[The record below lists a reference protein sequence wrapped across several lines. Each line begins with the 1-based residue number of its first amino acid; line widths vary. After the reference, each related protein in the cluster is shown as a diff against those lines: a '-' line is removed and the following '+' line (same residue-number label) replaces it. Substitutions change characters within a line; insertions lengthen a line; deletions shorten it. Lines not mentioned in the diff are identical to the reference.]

1 MFAKIQHIH
10 FVGIGGIGM
19 SGIAEVLLN
28 LGYKVSGSDL
38 KSSAVTQRLASLG
51 AITFEGH
58 RAENISGAEV
68 VVTSSA
74 IATENPEVTEAHK
87 LHIPVIQ
94 RAEMLAELM
103 RLKYGIAIA
112 GMHGKTTTTS
122 MVAAVLAGGGLDPT
136 VVVGGRVDAMGSNA
150 RLGKSQYLVAE
161 ADESDRSFLKLSPI
175 LSVVTN
181 IDREHMDCYRNMRDV
196 KKTFLDFMDRVP
208 FYGMIVACNDDP
220 LLRRLLPEVQRR
232 TVTYGTRRGSDFLI
246 KVPAA
251 DSHVLQNRRDMGH
264 PTDEVAPPVP
274 RPLREGG
281 NSDVRGPLS
290 RFSVRY
296 RDHDLG
302 EFTLHVP
309 GLHNVLNATA
319 AIAVGV
325 GLDVSVDAIRAALDQ
340 FRGVDRRF
348 QLRGRAAGVSVIDDY
363 GHHPTEIKATLAAA
377 RQCGFGKIHVIFQPH
392 RYTRTRDLMDEFT
405 TAFADADSLFVLD
418 IYAASEKPIEGITA
432 EILAQKIAEK
442 SGKPVRHVSSF
453 ADAVNAATS
462 AARDGD
468 MILTLGAGSV
478 SQLGPMMLEK
488 LKERE

>member
-1 MFAKIQHIH
+1 MFAKIQRIH

-38 KSSAVTQRLASLG
+38 KSSAVTQRLATLG
-51 AITFEGH
+51 ATTFEGH
-58 RAENISGAEV
+58 RAENIAGAEV
-68 VVTSSA
+68 IVTSSA
-74 IATENPEVTEAHK
+74 IAHDNQEVTEAHN

-122 MVAAVLAGGGLDPT
+122 MVAAVLAAGGLDPT

-196 KKTFLDFMDRVP
+196 KKTFLEFMDRVP

-220 LLRRLLPEVQRR
+220 LLRKLLPEVQRR
-232 TVTYGTRRGSDFLI
+232 TVTYGTKRGSDFLI
-246 KVPAA
+246 KSEETKREGAA
-251 DSHVLQNRRDMGH
+251 DS
-264 PTDEVAPPVP
+264 
-274 RPLREGG
+274 RPY
-281 NSDVRGPLS
+281 S
-290 RFSVRY
+290 RFRVTY
-296 RDHDLG
+296 QKKDLG

-309 GLHNVLNATA
+309 GVHNVLNATA

-325 GLDVSVDAIRAALDQ
+325 GLDIPVDAIRTALDQ

-348 QLRGRAAGVSVIDDY
+348 QLRGTAAGISVIDDY

-377 RQCGFGKIHVIFQPH
+377 RQCGFRKTHVIFQPH
-392 RYTRTRDLMDEFT
+392 RYTRTRDLMEEFT
-405 TAFADADSLFVLD
+405 TAFADADSLFLLD
-418 IYAASEKPIEGITA
+418 IYAASEKPIEGISG
-432 EILAQKIAEK
+432 EVLAQRIREK
-442 SGKPVRHVSSF
+442 GGKPVEYVSSV
-453 ADAVNAATS
+453 ADAVGAATK
-462 AARDGD
+462 AAQPGD
-468 MILTLGAGSV
+468 MILTLGAGSI
-478 SQLGPMMLEK
+478 SQLGPMILEK
-488 LKERE
+488 LKHLENA